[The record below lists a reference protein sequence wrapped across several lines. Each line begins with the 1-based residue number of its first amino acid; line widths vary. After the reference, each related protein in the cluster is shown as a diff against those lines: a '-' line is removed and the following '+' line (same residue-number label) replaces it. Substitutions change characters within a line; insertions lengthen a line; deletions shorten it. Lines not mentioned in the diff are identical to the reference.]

1 MSKLDNAAEISRLDK
16 RQVAASIEKL
26 PDQIEQA
33 WKEASQI
40 EFPESYKKVKNV
52 VIDGMGG
59 SGLGPELITCVYK
72 NELKVPI
79 TVMHDY
85 NLPEFVNE
93 DTLVVISSYSG
104 TTEEPLNA
112 GDQAL
117 SAGYKITGTTVGGKL
132 GEFLEK
138 NNLPGYVFKEENNP
152 SGQPRLGLGYSVGG
166 ILGMFKSLG
175 LLDVDHQEMERVL
188 FCTRELNSKL
198 LPKNPVSENFAKELA
213 TKLQGNSVGI
223 MAGEFLSGNAHI
235 FANQLNETSKNLSFY
250 FIIPEL
256 NHHLLEGFSKPENLG
271 EQLKV
276 ILLESDLYSDKIK
289 KRTQITR
296 DIIEKQ
302 KVETITVKM
311 EGDTPLVQVFE
322 AILVSSWTTFYLG
335 ILNGFDPSE
344 IPWVDYFKEQ
354 LAKD

>member
-1 MSKLDNAAEISRLDK
+1 MNNLDDVNGIKRLDTK
-16 RQVAASIEKL
+16 KVAASIEKL
-26 PDQIEQA
+26 PDLIEQA
-33 WKEASQI
+33 WKESSQI

-59 SGLGPELITCVYK
+59 SGLGPELISHVYK
-72 NELKVPI
+72 DKLKVPI

-117 SAGYKITGTTVGGKL
+117 SAGYKITGITVGRKL
-132 GEFLEK
+132 GEFLK
-138 NNLPGYVFKEENNP
+138 TNNLPGYIFEEINNP

-166 ILGMFKSLG
+166 FLGMFKSLG
-175 LLDVDHQEMERVL
+175 LLDVNHQEVERVL
-188 FCTRELNSKL
+188 FCTRELNSRL
-198 LPKNPVSENFAKELA
+198 LPESPTFDNFAKELA
-213 TKLQGNSVGI
+213 TKLQGNNVGI
-223 MAGEFLSGNAHI
+223 MAGEFLSASAHI
-235 FANQLNETSKNLSFY
+235 FANQLNETSKNFSFY

-256 NHHLLEGFSKPENLG
+256 NHHLLEGFSKPQDLG
-271 EQLKV
+271 EHLK
-276 ILLESDLYSDKIK
+276 IIILESDLYTDKIK
-289 KRTQITR
+289 KRTNITR
-296 DIIEKQ
+296 NIIEKQ
-302 KVETITVKM
+302 KVETVTVKM
-311 EGDTPLVQVFE
+311 EGDTPLIQAFE

-344 IPWVDYFKEQ
+344 VPWVDYFKEQ